1 MGDAGKAHT
10 GSGRTAM
17 DEDDEKT
24 GPRLEETK
32 RVARLISL
40 ASLLTARPR
49 HWTRAGLAKHFER
62 SER

>member
-1 MGDAGKAHT
+1 
-10 GSGRTAM
+10 M